1 MQGRDSEHEPGAASG
16 AADSS
21 PAGQSEDPAAPG
33 GPAAE
38 SGTLPLDETG
48 ADQAV
53 TDGTTGKAA
62 PRSGGLRQGRRLA
75 LGIGAAAGAVLVA
88 FAAFAAAGGLS
99 GPADASSVIPSP
111 PRENKVFVEDD
122 DGTGADSQANILS
135 SAAPG
140 LVHILAA
147 PATSAGLGVV
157 LTPSGLVLTSAQG
170 LQGARR
176 LTVRVVLSGR
186 SYPARLV
193 GTDRSYGLSLLQITR
208 GPAFRPVAIGNSRYL
223 SRGAAV
229 TAVGSAGLTRTFTLD
244 IGNLTSGTG
253 VLAAGGQRLT
263 GLLVST
269 AQVVAGEETGGP
281 LVNLSG
287 QAIGINVAGTGSGL
301 RHTGFAVP
309 IDTALAVAKRIQA
322 AHSR

>member
-1 MQGRDSEHEPGAASG
+1 MQGRDGEHDPGAASG
-16 AADSS
+16 LAGSTG
-21 PAGQSEDPAAPG
+21 PAGTT
-33 GPAAE
+33 GPAA
-38 SGTLPLDETG
+38 STG
-48 ADQAV
+48 PAGPGA
-53 TDGTTGKAA
+53 
-62 PRSGGLRQGRRLA
+62 GGLHQGRRLA
-75 LGIGAAAGAVLVA
+75 LGIGAAAAAVLVT

-99 GPADASSVIPSP
+99 GPADPSSVIPSP
-111 PRENKVFVEDD
+111 PRDNKVFVKDD
-122 DGTGADSQANILS
+122 DGTGADNQANILA

-147 PATSAGLGVV
+147 PGSSAGVGVI
-157 LTPSGLVLTSAQG
+157 LTPSGLVLTSAQM

-186 SYPARLV
+186 SYPARLL
-193 GTDRSYGLSLLQITR
+193 GSDRSHGLSLLQITG
-208 GPAFRPVAIGNSRYL
+208 GPAFRPVAIGTSRYL
-223 SRGAAV
+223 GRGAAV
-229 TAVGSAGLTRTFTLD
+229 TAVGSAGLTKTFTLD

-253 VLAAGGQRLT
+253 VLAAGSHRLT

-269 AQVVAGEETGGP
+269 ARVAAGEETGGP

-301 RHTGFAVP
+301 HHTGFAVP

>member
-16 AADSS
+16 
-21 PAGQSEDPAAPG
+21 PA
-33 GPAAE
+33 
-38 SGTLPLDETG
+38 
-48 ADQAV
+48 
-53 TDGTTGKAA
+53 GKAA
-62 PRSGGLRQGRRLA
+62 PSRGGLRQGWRLA
-75 LGIGAAAGAVLVA
+75 LGIGAATAAVLVA
-88 FAAFAAAGGLS
+88 CAAFAAAGGLS
-99 GPADASSVIPSP
+99 GPADSSSVIPSP

-122 DGTGADSQANILS
+122 DGTGADNQANILS

-140 LVHILAA
+140 LVHVLAA
-147 PATSAGLGVV
+147 PGTSAGVGVI
-157 LTPSGLVLTSAQG
+157 LTPSGLVLTSVQVPA
-170 LQGARR
+170 GARR
-176 LTVRVVLSGR
+176 LSVRVVLSGR

-193 GTDRSYGLSLLQITR
+193 GTDRSHGLSLLQIA
-208 GPAFRPVAIGNSRYL
+208 GAPAFRPVVIGNSRYL

-229 TAVGSAGLTRTFTLD
+229 TAVGSAGLARTFTLD

-253 VLAAGGQRLT
+253 ALAAGGQRLT

-269 AQVVAGEETGGP
+269 ARVAAGEETGGP

-301 RHTGFAVP
+301 HHTGFAVP

>member
-1 MQGRDSEHEPGAASG
+1 MQGRDREHEPNAASG
-16 AADSS
+16 PAGRS
-21 PAGQSEDPAAPG
+21 PAGLSEDQAAPD

-53 TDGTTGKAA
+53 TDGTTGPAT

-75 LGIGAAAGAVLVA
+75 LGIGAAATAALVA

-99 GPADASSVIPSP
+99 GPPDASSVIPSP

-140 LVHILAA
+140 LVHILA

-193 GTDRSYGLSLLQITR
+193 GTDRSYGLSLLQIAG

-223 SRGAAV
+223 SRGATV

-322 AHSR
+322 THSR

>member
-1 MQGRDSEHEPGAASG
+1 MQGRACEHEPGAASG
-16 AADSS
+16 LAGS
-21 PAGQSEDPAAPG
+21 PAGQSEDQAALG
-33 GPAAE
+33 GTAAE
-38 SGTLPLDETG
+38 SGMRPLDETA

-53 TDGTTGKAA
+53 TDGTTGQAA
-62 PRSGGLRQGRRLA
+62 PRRGGLRQGRRLA
-75 LGIGAAAGAVLVA
+75 LGIGAAATAALVA
-88 FAAFAAAGGLS
+88 FAAFAVVGGLS
-99 GPADASSVIPSP
+99 GRADASSVIPRP
-111 PRENKVFVEDD
+111 PRENKVFVEDE
-122 DGTGADSQANILS
+122 DGTGADNQANILS
-135 SAAPG
+135 WAVPG

-147 PATSAGLGVV
+147 PGTAAGIGVI
-157 LTPSGLVLTSAQG
+157 LTPSGLVLTSAQAV
-170 LQGARR
+170 QGARR

-193 GTDRSYGLSLLQITR
+193 GTDRSHGLSLLQIAE
-208 GPAFRPVAIGNSRYL
+208 GAAFRPVAIGNSRYL

-269 AQVVAGEETGGP
+269 ARVVAGEETGGP

-301 RHTGFAVP
+301 HHTGYAVP
-309 IDTALAVAKRIQA
+309 IDTALAVATQIQA
-322 AHSR
+322 AHAR

>member
-1 MQGRDSEHEPGAASG
+1 MRGRDSEHGPDAASG
-16 AADSS
+16 LGGSS
-21 PAGQSEDPAAPG
+21 PAGQSEDQAAPG
-33 GPAAE
+33 STAAE
-38 SGTLPLDETG
+38 SGTRPNETA

-53 TDGTTGKAA
+53 TDGTTGQAA
-62 PRSGGLRQGRRLA
+62 PRPGGLRQGRRLA
-75 LGIGAAAGAVLVA
+75 LGIGAAASAVLVA
-88 FAAFAAAGGLS
+88 FAAFAAAGGLP

-147 PATSAGLGVV
+147 PATSAGIGVI
-157 LTPSGLVLTSAQG
+157 LTPSGLVLTSTQV

-176 LTVRVVLSGR
+176 LRVRVVLSGR

-193 GTDRSYGLSLLQITR
+193 GTDRSYSLSLLQIAG

-229 TAVGSAGLTRTFTLD
+229 TAVGSAGVTRTFTLD

-253 VLAAGGQRLT
+253 VLAAGSQRLT

-269 AQVVAGEETGGP
+269 ARVVAGEETGGP

-301 RHTGFAVP
+301 HHTGFAVP
-309 IDTALAVAKRIQA
+309 IDTALTVAARIQA

>member
-1 MQGRDSEHEPGAASG
+1 VTAA
-16 AADSS
+16 
-21 PAGQSEDPAAPG
+21 
-33 GPAAE
+33 
-38 SGTLPLDETG
+38 
-48 ADQAV
+48 V
-53 TDGTTGKAA
+53 
-62 PRSGGLRQGRRLA
+62 
-75 LGIGAAAGAVLVA
+75 VA

-99 GPADASSVIPSP
+99 GQTHASSVIPSP
-111 PRENKVFVEDD
+111 PRQNTVFVEDE
-122 DGTGADSQANILS
+122 DGTGADNQANILS

-147 PATSAGLGVV
+147 PGTSAGVGVI
-157 LTPSGLVLTSAQG
+157 LTPSGLVLTSAQV
-170 LQGARR
+170 LQGAHR

-193 GTDRSYGLSLLQITR
+193 GTDRSYGLSLLQIAG
-208 GPAFRPVAIGNSRYL
+208 GPVFRPVALGNSRYL

-229 TAVGSAGLTRTFTLD
+229 TAVGSAGLTKTVTLN

-253 VLAAGGQRLT
+253 VLAVSGQRLS

-269 AQVVAGEETGGP
+269 ARVRPGEETGSP

-287 QAIGINVAGTGSGL
+287 QAVGINVAGAGSGL
-301 RHTGFAVP
+301 HHTGFAVP
-309 IDTALAVAKRIQA
+309 IDTALAAAKRIQA

>member
-1 MQGRDSEHEPGAASG
+1 VARPWSPGCG
-16 AADSS
+16 
-21 PAGQSEDPAAPG
+21 
-33 GPAAE
+33 
-38 SGTLPLDETG
+38 PLDETA

-53 TDGTTGKAA
+53 TDGTTGQAA
-62 PRSGGLRQGRRLA
+62 PRTGGLRQGRRLA
-75 LGIGAAAGAVLVA
+75 LGIGAAATAALVA
-88 FAAFAAAGGLS
+88 FAAFAVVGGLS
-99 GPADASSVIPSP
+99 GRADASSVIPSP
-111 PRENKVFVEDD
+111 PRENKVFVEDE
-122 DGTGADSQANILS
+122 DGTGADNQANILS
-135 SAAPG
+135 WVVPG

-147 PATSAGLGVV
+147 PGTSAGIGVI
-157 LTPSGLVLTSAQG
+157 LTPSGLVLTSAQAV
-170 LQGARR
+170 QDARR

-193 GTDRSYGLSLLQITR
+193 GTDRSHGLSLLQIAG

-229 TAVGSAGLTRTFTLD
+229 TAVGSAGLTRTFTPD
-244 IGNLTSGTG
+244 TGTLTSGAG

-269 AQVVAGEETGGP
+269 ARVVAGEETGGP

>member
-16 AADSS
+16 PAGSS
-21 PAGQSEDPAAPG
+21 PAGRSEDRAVPG

-53 TDGTTGKAA
+53 TGGTTGQAG

-75 LGIGAAAGAVLVA
+75 LGIGAAASAVLVA

-122 DGTGADSQANILS
+122 EGTGADSQANILG

-157 LTPSGLVLTSAQG
+157 LTPSGLVLTSARG

-223 SRGAAV
+223 SRGATV
-229 TAVGSAGLTRTFTLD
+229 TAVGSAGMTRTFTLD

-309 IDTALAVAKRIQA
+309 IDAALGVAKRIQA

>member
-1 MQGRDSEHEPGAASG
+1 MQGRDSEHEPNAASEPAG
-16 AADSS
+16 RS
-21 PAGQSEDPAAPG
+21 PAGLSEDQAAPD

-53 TDGTTGKAA
+53 TDGTTGPAA
-62 PRSGGLRQGRRLA
+62 LRSGGLRQGRRLA

-99 GPADASSVIPSP
+99 GPADAPSVIPSP

-122 DGTGADSQANILS
+122 EGTGADSQANILS

-157 LTPSGLVLTSAQG
+157 LTPSGLVLTSARG

-208 GPAFRPVAIGNSRYL
+208 GPALRPVAIGNSRYL
-223 SRGAAV
+223 SRGATV

-253 VLAAGGQRLT
+253 VLAASGQRLT

-322 AHSR
+322 AYSR

>member
-1 MQGRDSEHEPGAASG
+1 MQGSDSEHEPGAASG
-16 AADSS
+16 PAGSS
-21 PAGQSEDPAAPG
+21 PAGQSEDQAAPG
-33 GPAAE
+33 GTAE
-38 SGTLPLDETG
+38 EPGTLPLDETRAG
-48 ADQAV
+48 QAV

-62 PRSGGLRQGRRLA
+62 PRTGGRRQGRRLA
-75 LGIGAAAGAVLVA
+75 LGIAAAAAVLVA

-99 GPADASSVIPSP
+99 GPADSSSVIPSP

-147 PATSAGLGVV
+147 PGTPAGVGVI
-157 LTPSGLVLTSAQG
+157 LTPSGLVLTSAQVP
-170 LQGARR
+170 QAARR

-193 GTDRSYGLSLLQITR
+193 GTDCSRGLSLLQIAGGR
-208 GPAFRPVAIGNSRYL
+208 AFRPIAIGNSRYL

-229 TAVGSAGLTRTFTLD
+229 TAVGSAGLTKTFTLD

-269 AQVVAGEETGGP
+269 ARVAAGEETGGP

-287 QAIGINVAGTGSGL
+287 QAIGISVAGTGSGL

-322 AHSR
+322 THPG

>member
-16 AADSS
+16 
-21 PAGQSEDPAAPG
+21 PAGGRPAGRGEDPAAPG
-33 GPAAE
+33 GTAAE

-53 TDGTTGKAA
+53 TDGTTGQAA

-75 LGIGAAAGAVLVA
+75 LGIGAAASAVLLA

-99 GPADASSVIPSP
+99 GPPDASSVIPSP
-111 PRENKVFVEDD
+111 PRENQVFVADD

-147 PATSAGLGVV
+147 PATSAGIGVI
-157 LTPSGLVLTSAQG
+157 LTRSGLVLTSAQG

-193 GTDRSYGLSLLQITR
+193 GTDRSYGLSLLQIAG
-208 GPAFRPVAIGNSRYL
+208 GPAFRPVAIGNSRHL
-223 SRGAAV
+223 SPGAAV

-244 IGNLTSGTG
+244 IGSLTSGTG

>member
-1 MQGRDSEHEPGAASG
+1 MQGRDSEHEPNAASG
-16 AADSS
+16 PAGSS
-21 PAGQSEDPAAPG
+21 PAGLSEDQAAPD

-53 TDGTTGKAA
+53 TDGTTGPAT
-62 PRSGGLRQGRRLA
+62 PCSGGLRQGRRLA
-75 LGIGAAAGAVLVA
+75 LGIGAAATAALVA

-140 LVHILAA
+140 LVHILA

-157 LTPSGLVLTSAQG
+157 LTRSGLVLTSAQG

-193 GTDRSYGLSLLQITR
+193 GTDRSYGLSLLQIAGGR
-208 GPAFRPVAIGNSRYL
+208 AFRPVAIGNSRYL
-223 SRGAAV
+223 SRGATV

>member
-1 MQGRDSEHEPGAASG
+1 
-16 AADSS
+16 
-21 PAGQSEDPAAPG
+21 
-33 GPAAE
+33 
-38 SGTLPLDETG
+38 
-48 ADQAV
+48 
-53 TDGTTGKAA
+53 
-62 PRSGGLRQGRRLA
+62 
-75 LGIGAAAGAVLVA
+75 VLVA
-88 FAAFAAAGGLS
+88 FAAFAAFAAAGGWS

-147 PATSAGLGVV
+147 PATPAGLGVV
-157 LTPSGLVLTSAQG
+157 LTPSGLVLTGAQG
-170 LQGARR
+170 LQDARR

-223 SRGAAV
+223 SRGATV
-229 TAVGSAGLTRTFTLD
+229 TAVGSARLTRTFTLD

>member
-1 MQGRDSEHEPGAASG
+1 MQGRDSEHEPNAASEPAG
-16 AADSS
+16 RS
-21 PAGQSEDPAAPG
+21 PAGPSEDQAAPD

-48 ADQAV
+48 VGQAV
-53 TDGTTGKAA
+53 TDGTTGQAA
-62 PRSGGLRQGRRLA
+62 PHSGGLRQGRRLA
-75 LGIGAAAGAVLVA
+75 LGIGAAASAVLVA
-88 FAAFAAAGGLS
+88 FAAFAAAGGWS

-223 SRGAAV
+223 SRGATV
-229 TAVGSAGLTRTFTLD
+229 TAVGSARLTRTFTLD

>member
-1 MQGRDSEHEPGAASG
+1 MTQPGGRCPARSWPRRGRQSPGSPG
-16 AADSS
+16 SPGS
-21 PAGQSEDPAAPG
+21 PAENAAQTQTQAWWPRPG
-33 GPAAE
+33 
-38 SGTLPLDETG
+38 
-48 ADQAV
+48 
-53 TDGTTGKAA
+53 
-62 PRSGGLRQGRRLA
+62 RLA
-75 LGIGAAAGAVLVA
+75 LGIGAAVTAAIVA
-88 FAAFAAAGGLS
+88 FAAFAAVGGLS
-99 GPADASSVIPSP
+99 GAAHASSVIPGP
-111 PRENKVFVEDD
+111 PRQNKVFVEDE
-122 DGTGADSQANILS
+122 DGTGADNQANILS

-140 LVHILAA
+140 LVHIVA
-147 PATSAGLGVV
+147 PRGTPAGLGVI
-157 LTPSGLVLTSAQG
+157 LTPSGLVLTSAQV
-170 LQGARR
+170 LQSARR

-193 GTDRSYGLSLLQITR
+193 GTDRSQGLSLLQIAG

-229 TAVGSAGLTRTFTLD
+229 TAVGSAGLTKTLTLN

-263 GLLVST
+263 GLLMST
-269 AQVVAGEETGGP
+269 ARVVAGEETGGP

-301 RHTGFAVP
+301 HHTGFAVP

-322 AHSR
+322 SHSR

>member
-1 MQGRDSEHEPGAASG
+1 MQGRDSEHEPNAASRPAG
-16 AADSS
+16 SS
-21 PAGQSEDPAAPG
+21 PAGLSEDQAAPD

-53 TDGTTGKAA
+53 TDGTTGPAT
-62 PRSGGLRQGRRLA
+62 PRPGGLRQGRWLA
-75 LGIGAAAGAVLVA
+75 LGIGAAATAVLIV

-193 GTDRSYGLSLLQITR
+193 GTDRSYGLSLLQIAG
-208 GPAFRPVAIGNSRYL
+208 GPAFRPVAVGNSRYL
-223 SRGAAV
+223 SRGATV

-309 IDTALAVAKRIQA
+309 IDTALAVAKRIQG

>member
-1 MQGRDSEHEPGAASG
+1 MPGRDNEHEPGAASG
-16 AADSS
+16 PAGRS
-21 PAGQSEDPAAPG
+21 PAGRSEDPAAPG

-53 TDGTTGKAA
+53 TDGTTGPAA

-75 LGIGAAAGAVLVA
+75 LGIGAAATAVLIV

-157 LTPSGLVLTSAQG
+157 LTPSGLVLTSVQG

-193 GTDRSYGLSLLQITR
+193 GTDRSYGLSLLQIAG
-208 GPAFRPVAIGNSRYL
+208 GPAFRPVAVGNSRYL
-223 SRGAAV
+223 SRGATV

-281 LVNLSG
+281 LVTLSG

-309 IDTALAVAKRIQA
+309 IDTALGVAKRIQA